1 MDKSDFRCVETLP
14 FYAGECF
21 AVYVIAQQ
29 RMTQIRQMNP
39 NLMGPPGF
47 QPQAQM
53 RCTGI
58 FSNHG
63 IVCDC
68 WFGILL
74 CNAHFFAV
82 NRMSADRR
90 MDRAFRFPKASHGN
104 CLVLPCEGMGC
115 DLC

>member
-39 NLMGPPGF
+39 NLMGTPGF
-47 QPQAQM
+47 QPQTQM
-53 RCTGI
+53 RRTCVFGNHRIMCNRRLGI
-58 FSNHG
+58 F
-63 IVCDC
+63 
-68 WFGILL
+68 L
-74 CNAHFFAV
+74 CNAHLFAV

-90 MDRAFRFPKASHGN
+90 IDRAFRFPKASHGN
-104 CLVLPCEGMGC
+104 CLVLSCEGMGC